1 LVAVEVDPAISAGI
15 SPVNPSR
22 QLLRARLKSN
32 GSKRYREISGRRA
45 MSTSLMTTRRFAPL
59 FWCQAF
65 SAFGDNFLKT
75 SLVFLILFHVGAED
89 SGALIQLA
97 GATLIVPFFF
107 LSGLGGEVADRFDKA
122 IVARRLKLFEIAV
135 AALAVAGFAFHSLV
149 VLFIVV
155 FCYGV
160 IAALFGPIKYGIL
173 PDHLTREELTKGN
186 ALVEGG
192 TFLAI
197 LLGTIVAGIAAKDGG
212 DPIHF
217 AWLMILS
224 SVACWIASL
233 FIPRTGEGAP
243 NLTINPNIAASTIDL
258 IKYIRG
264 EARLWWGAMVA
275 SWFWLVGAV
284 VLSLLPPLVTYQIGG
299 TEGVVTLFLT
309 IFSVAVAI
317 GSGLAA
323 WLAHGRIVLL
333 PTLVAGFLLG
343 IFAIDLGWT
352 ASSLVPP
359 ATSVDLAHYFSSP
372 RSIHIAIDLAGLA
385 IAGGLFIVPT
395 FAAVQAWAGPDRRA
409 RVVAAVNVL
418 NAAFMVVGAIILA
431 VLQKLGVGIPL
442 LFAMI
447 GVANLI
453 VAVIIARTLPTSWLN
468 DLLSIVFR
476 TLFRMEV
483 TGLENV
489 AKAGDNAIIAMNHV
503 SFLDAP
509 IAMAILPKKPVFAV
523 DTGIAQRWWIQ
534 PFLPFVRTMAL
545 DPLKPMAL
553 RTVINAVREGNMLVI
568 FPEGRI
574 TITGSLM
581 KIYDGAAMIADK
593 SDAMVVPVR
602 IEGPERTIFSRLTSA
617 QVRRRLFP
625 KIKVTILEPVKMNVD
640 PALKGRKRRLAAG
653 TAMYDI
659 MSDMMF
665 NTTNTDR
672 TILEAVIEAA
682 HINGGKWPV
691 MEDPTSGRLT
701 YKRLLQATRILG
713 DKLMP
718 LAGEGRAIGVLLPTS
733 NGAAVTV
740 LALMSG
746 GRVPAMIN
754 FSAGAANIL
763 GACRAAQVDTIL
775 TAHAFVEK
783 GRFEKLIAAIEGQV
797 RIVYLEDIRKTV
809 SFSDKLRG
817 ALRAKRPL
825 VARKPDDRAVIL
837 FTSGTEGVPKG
848 VVLSHRNLLS
858 NVAQAAARIDFGRDD
873 CLFMAL
879 PAFHSFGFM
888 GGIVLPLI
896 SGVPTFYYPSPLHY
910 RTIPELIYGICA
922 TYMFGTDTFLAGYA
936 RMANPYDFRSLRQ
949 IVAGAE
955 PVKETTRRVYLEKFG
970 KRILEGYGVTET
982 SPVLAFN
989 TPMFNKF
996 GTVGRLFSGIQ
1007 ARLEKVE
1014 GVDEGGRLVVKG
1026 PNVMLGYLRA
1036 DKPGVL
1042 EPPPEGW
1049 YDTGDIVNIDDEG
1062 YIAIK
1067 GRAKRFAKIGG
1078 EMISLAAVEMLAAEL
1093 WPNYNSAVVA
1103 VPDARKGERLILVTD
1118 KHSATRADFQVFAR
1132 SKHAAELMLPSEIIV
1147 MEKLPLLGSGKPDL
1161 QTIQKFVNEQVAA
1174 KATAAE

>member
-1 LVAVEVDPAISAGI
+1 
-15 SPVNPSR
+15 
-22 QLLRARLKSN
+22 
-32 GSKRYREISGRRA
+32 
-45 MSTSLMTTRRFAPL
+45 MSTSLMATRRFAPL

-65 SAFGDNFLKT
+65 SAFSDNFLKQ
-75 SLVFLILFHVGAED
+75 SLVFVILFQLGEAA

-97 GATLIVPFFF
+97 AAALTVPFFF
-107 LSGLGGEVADRFDKA
+107 LSGIGGELADRYDKA
-122 IVARRLKLFEIAV
+122 VVARRLKLFEIGVAV
-135 AALAVAGFAFHSLV
+135 LAVVGFMMHSRGFGTQSIV
-149 VLFIVV
+149 VLFLAV
-155 FCYGV
+155 FLYGV
-160 IAALFGPIKYGIL
+160 IASLFGPIKYGIL
-173 PDHLTREELTKGN
+173 PDHLAREELTRGN

-197 LLGTIVAGIAAKDGG
+197 LIGTIVAGFAAGDGG

-217 AWLMILS
+217 AWLMLVS
-224 SVACWIASL
+224 AAACWIASL

-243 NLTINPNIAASTIDL
+243 TLKINPNIAASTIGL
-258 IKYIRG
+258 IKYVYG
-264 EARLWWGAMVA
+264 EPRLWWGALVA

-284 VLSLLPPLVTYQIGG
+284 VLSMLPTLAEHQMGG
-299 TEGVVTLFLT
+299 TAGVVTLFLT
-309 IFSVAVAI
+309 IFSIAVAV

-333 PTLVAGFLLG
+333 PTLVGAVLLG
-343 IFAIDLGWT
+343 LFALDLAWT
-352 ASSLVPP
+352 ASSIVHP
-359 ATSVDLAHYFSSP
+359 ANPVDLAHYLSSP
-372 RSIHIAIDLAGLA
+372 HSIHIAIDLAGLA

-395 FAAVQAWAGPDRRA
+395 FAAIQAWAGPDHRA
-409 RVVAAVNVL
+409 RVIAGVNVL
-418 NAAFMVVGAIILA
+418 NAAFMVVGALVFGA
-431 VLQKLGVGIPL
+431 LQAFGFGVPF
-442 LFAMI
+442 LFALI
-447 GVANLI
+447 GIANLI

-476 TLFRMEV
+476 TLYRLEV
-483 TGLENV
+483 TGLENID
-489 AKAGDNAIIAMNHV
+489 KAGDNAIIAMNHV

-509 IAMAILPKKPVFAV
+509 VAMAILPKRPVFAV

-553 RTVINAVREGNMLVI
+553 RTIINAVREGNMLVI

-574 TITGSLM
+574 TLTGSLM

-602 IEGPERTIFSRLTSA
+602 IEGPEKTIFSRLTAA
-617 QVRRRLFP
+617 QVKRRWFP

-653 TAMYDI
+653 AAMYDI
-659 MSDMMF
+659 MSNLMF
-665 NTTNTDR
+665 RTTNTNR
-672 TILEAVIEAA
+672 TILEAVIQSA
-682 HINGGKWPV
+682 HDNGAKWPV
-691 MEDPTSGRLT
+691 MEDPTSGQLT

-713 DKLMP
+713 QKLMP
-718 LAGEGRAIGVLLPTS
+718 LAGEGRPIGIMLPTS
-733 NGAAVTV
+733 NGAAITA

-754 FSAGAANIL
+754 FSAGAANVL
-763 GACRAAQVDTIL
+763 GACRAAQVDTII
-775 TAHAFVEK
+775 TAHAFVER
-783 GRFEKLIAAIEGQV
+783 GRFEKLIAAIEGHV
-797 RIVYLEDIRKTV
+797 RIVYLEDVRKTV
-809 SFSDKLRG
+809 SFLDKLSG
-817 ALRAKRPL
+817 ALQAKKPL
-825 VARKPDDRAVIL
+825 VARKPDDWAVIL

-848 VVLSHRNLLS
+848 VVLSYRNLLA

-873 CLFMAL
+873 KLFMAL

-896 SGVPTFYYPSPLHY
+896 SGVPTYFYPSPLHY
-910 RTIPELIYGICA
+910 RTIPELVYGICA

-936 RMANPYDFRSLRQ
+936 RMANPYDFRSLRC

-955 PVKETTRRVYLEKFG
+955 PVKETTRRTYLEKFG
-970 KRILEGYGVTET
+970 MRILEGYGVTET

-996 GTVGRLFSGIQ
+996 GTVGRTFPGVQ
-1007 ARLEKVE
+1007 TRLEKVE
-1014 GVDEGGRLVVKG
+1014 GVDEGGRLFVKG

-1042 EPPPEGW
+1042 EPPPDGW
-1049 YDTGDIVNIDDEG
+1049 YDTGDIVAIDDQS

-1067 GRAKRFAKIGG
+1067 GRAKRFAKVGG
-1078 EMISLAAVEMLAAEL
+1078 EMVSLAAAEMLAAEL

-1118 KHSATRADFQVFAR
+1118 KKSATRADFQAFAR
-1132 SKHAAELMLPSEIIV
+1132 SKHAAELMLPSEIITLD
-1147 MEKLPLLGSGKPDL
+1147 KLPLLGSGKPDL

>member
-1 LVAVEVDPAISAGI
+1 
-15 SPVNPSR
+15 
-22 QLLRARLKSN
+22 
-32 GSKRYREISGRRA
+32 

-59 FWCQAF
+59 FWCQFF

-75 SLVFLILFHVGAED
+75 ALVFLILFQIGGAD
-89 SGALIQLA
+89 SGVLITLA
-97 GATLIVPFFF
+97 GATLIAPFFF
-107 LSGLGGEVADRFDKA
+107 LSGLGGELADRYDKA
-122 IVARRLKLFEIAV
+122 LVARRLKFAEIFV
-135 AALAVAGFAFHSLV
+135 AAVAVAGFAVHSI
-149 VLFIVV
+149 VLLFVAV
-155 FCYGV
+155 GLYGT
-160 IAALFGPIKYGIL
+160 IASLFGPIKYGIL
-173 PDHLTREELTKGN
+173 PDHLKRAELPSGN

-197 LLGTIVAGIAAKDGG
+197 LLGTIVAGLAAKDGG

-217 AWLMILS
+217 AWLMMVS
-224 SVACWIASL
+224 SVASWIASRY
-233 FIPRTGEGAP
+233 IPPTGEGAP
-243 NLTINPNIAASTIDL
+243 HLIVRRNIFASTGAL
-258 IKYIRG
+258 IKYVRA
-264 EARLWWGAMVA
+264 EPRLWWGALVT
-275 SWFWLVGAV
+275 SWFWLVGAL
-284 VLSLLPPLVTYQIGG
+284 VLSLLPPLVTFHIGG

-323 WLAHGRIVLL
+323 WLAHGRIILL
-333 PTLVAGFLLG
+333 PTLVAGVLLG
-343 IFAIDLGWT
+343 LFSLDLGWT
-352 ASSLVPP
+352 ASVLVHPVSPVGFADYFGSPHSL
-359 ATSVDLAHYFSSP
+359 
-372 RSIHIAIDLAGLA
+372 HIAIDLAGLA

-395 FAAVQAWAGPDRRA
+395 FSAVQAWATADQRA

-431 VLQKLGVGIPL
+431 VLQKLGLGAPL
-442 LFAMI
+442 LFALI
-447 GVANLI
+447 GIANL
-453 VAVIIARTLPTSWLN
+453 VAAVLIGRTMPTNWLN

-476 TLFRMEV
+476 TFYRLEV
-483 TGLENV
+483 EGLENI

-509 IAMAILPKKPVFAV
+509 IAVSLLPKRPVFAV
-523 DTGIAQRWWIQ
+523 DIGISKQWWIQ

-553 RTVINAVREGNMLVI
+553 RTIINAVREGNMLVI

-574 TITGSLM
+574 TLTGSLM

-602 IEGPERTIFSRLTSA
+602 IEGPEKTIFSRLKDT

-640 PALKGRKRRLAAG
+640 PALKGRKRRQAAG
-653 TAMYDI
+653 AALYDVMSNLMFRTAR
-659 MSDMMF
+659 
-665 NTTNTDR
+665 TDR
-672 TILEAVIEAA
+672 TVIEAVIEAA
-682 HINGGKWPV
+682 HDHGGKWPAV
-691 MEDPTSGRLT
+691 EDPTSGRLT

-713 DKLMP
+713 AKLMP
-718 LAGEGRAIGVLLPTS
+718 LAPEGRAIGVMLPTS

-754 FSAGAANIL
+754 FTSGAANVL

-783 GRFEKLIAAIEGQV
+783 ARLEKLIAAIEKQV
-797 RIVYLEDIRKTV
+797 RIVYLEDIRKEVT
-809 SFSDKLRG
+809 FSDKLSG
-817 ALRAKRPL
+817 ALRATKPL
-825 VARKPDDRAVIL
+825 VARRPDDWAVIL
-837 FTSGTEGVPKG
+837 FTSGTEGTPKG
-848 VVLSHRNLLS
+848 VVLSHRNILS
-858 NVAQAAARIDFGRDD
+858 NVAQAEARIDFGRDD
-873 CLFMAL
+873 RLFMAL

-896 SGVPTFYYPSPLHY
+896 SGVPTFLYPSPLHY
-910 RTIPELIYGICA
+910 RTVPELVYGICA

-936 RMANPYDFRSLRQ
+936 RMANAYDFRSLRY

-955 PVKETTRRVYLEKFG
+955 PIKEATRRIYLEKFG
-970 KRILEGYGVTET
+970 MRILEGYGVTET
-982 SPVLAFN
+982 SPVLALN

-996 GTVGRLFSGIQ
+996 GTVGRLLPGMA

-1014 GVDEGGRLVVKG
+1014 GVEDGGRLWVKG

-1036 DKPGVL
+1036 EHPGVL
-1042 EPPPEGW
+1042 EKPPEGW
-1049 YDTGDIVNIDDEG
+1049 YDTGDIVAIDEQG

-1067 GRAKRFAKIGG
+1067 GRAKRFAKVGG

-1093 WPNYNSAVVA
+1093 WPNAISAVA
-1103 VPDARKGERLILVTD
+1103 ALPDDRKGERLILVTD
-1118 KHSATRADFQVFAR
+1118 KHGATRADFQAYAR
-1132 SKHAAELMLPSEIIV
+1132 SKHASELMNPAEVIV
-1147 MEKLPLLGSGKPDL
+1147 LDKLPLLGSGKPDL
-1161 QTIQKFVNEQVAA
+1161 QALQKFVREQAAA
-1174 KATAAE
+1174 KAAAAE

>member
-1 LVAVEVDPAISAGI
+1 
-15 SPVNPSR
+15 
-22 QLLRARLKSN
+22 
-32 GSKRYREISGRRA
+32 

-65 SAFGDNFLKT
+65 SAFGDNFLKQA
-75 SLVFLILFHVGAED
+75 LVFVLLFQLGEAE

-97 GATLIVPFFF
+97 AAALTFPFFF
-107 LSGLGGEVADRFDKA
+107 LSGIGGELADRYDKA
-122 IVARRLKLFEIAV
+122 VVARRLKLFEIGVAV
-135 AALAVAGFAFHSLV
+135 LAVFGFSLHSRGFGSASIL
-149 VLFIVV
+149 VLFLAV
-155 FCYGV
+155 FLYGV

-173 PDHLTREELTKGN
+173 PDHLAREELTKGN

-197 LLGTIVAGIAAKDGG
+197 LIGTIVAGLAAGDGG
-212 DPIHF
+212 DPLHF
-217 AWLMILS
+217 AWLMLVS
-224 SVACWIASL
+224 AAACWIASL

-243 NLTINPNIAASTIDL
+243 NLKINPNIAASTIGL
-258 IKYIRG
+258 IKYIYA
-264 EARLWWGAMVA
+264 EPRLWWGAMVA

-284 VLSLLPPLVTYQIGG
+284 VLSMLPTLAEHQIGG
-299 TEGVVTLFLT
+299 TAGVVTLFLT
-309 IFSVAVAI
+309 IFSVAVAV

-333 PTLVAGFLLG
+333 PTLIGGVFIGL
-343 IFAIDLGWT
+343 FALDLGWT
-352 ASSLVPP
+352 ASAIVHP
-359 ATSVDLAHYFSSP
+359 ANAVDIRHYFSSP
-372 RSIHIAIDLAGLA
+372 HSIHIAIDLAGLA

-395 FAAVQAWAGPDRRA
+395 FAAVQAWAGPDHRA

-418 NAAFMVVGAIILA
+418 NAAFMVVGALLFGL
-431 VLQKLGVGIPL
+431 LQKLGFGIPL
-442 LFAMI
+442 LFAII
-447 GVANLI
+447 GVANLV
-453 VAVIIARTLPTSWLN
+453 VAVIIARTMPTSWLN

-476 TLFRMEV
+476 AFFRLEV
-483 TGLENV
+483 EGLENV

-509 IAMAILPKKPVFAV
+509 VAMAILPKRPVFAV

-553 RTVINAVREGNMLVI
+553 RTIINAVRDGNMLVI

-602 IEGPERTIFSRLTSA
+602 IEGPEQTIFSRLTSA
-617 QVRRRLFP
+617 QVRRRIFP

-640 PALKGRKRRLAAG
+640 PALKGRKRRQAAG
-653 TAMYDI
+653 AAMYDI
-659 MSDMMF
+659 MSNLMF
-665 NTTNTDR
+665 RTARTNR
-672 TILEAVIEAA
+672 TVIEAVIEAA
-682 HINGGKWPV
+682 KTHGGSWQAI
-691 MEDPTSGRLT
+691 EDPTSGRLT

-713 DKLMP
+713 AKLMP
-718 LAGEGRAIGVLLPTS
+718 LAPEGRAIGVMLPTS

-754 FSAGAANIL
+754 FSAGAANVL
-763 GACRAAQVDTIL
+763 GACRAAQIDTIV

-783 GRFEKLIAAIEGQV
+783 GRLEKLITGIEGHV
-797 RIVYLEDIRKTV
+797 RLVYLEDIRKTV
-809 SFSDKLRG
+809 TFPDKLFG

-825 VARKPDDRAVIL
+825 VARKPDDWAVVL

-848 VVLSHRNLLS
+848 VVLSHRNVLS
-858 NVAQAAARIDFGRDD
+858 NVAQAEARIDFGRDD
-873 CLFMAL
+873 RLFMAL

-896 SGVPTFYYPSPLHY
+896 SGVPTFFYPSPLHY
-910 RTIPELIYGICA
+910 RTVPELVYGICA
-922 TYMFGTDTFLAGYA
+922 TYMFGTDTFLTGYA
-936 RMANPYDFRSLRQ
+936 RMANPYDFRSLRY
-949 IVAGAE
+949 IIAGAE
-955 PVKETTRRVYLEKFG
+955 PIKETTRQTYLEKFG
-970 KRILEGYGVTET
+970 MRILEGYGVTET
-982 SPVLAFN
+982 SPVLALN

-996 GTVGRLFSGIQ
+996 GTVGRLLPGMQ
-1007 ARLEKVE
+1007 ARLDKVE
-1014 GVDEGGRLVVKG
+1014 GVDEGAGRLFVKG

-1042 EPPPEGW
+1042 EPPHDGW
-1049 YDTGDIVNIDDEG
+1049 YDTGDIVSIDEQG

-1067 GRAKRFAKIGG
+1067 GRAKRFAKVGG

-1103 VPDARKGERLILVTD
+1103 VPDVRKGERLILITD
-1118 KHSATRADFQVFAR
+1118 KHSATRADFQAYAR
-1132 SKHAAELMLPSEIIV
+1132 SKHAAELMMPSEIVIV
-1147 MEKLPLLGSGKPDL
+1147 DKLPLLGSGKPDL
-1161 QTIQKFVNEQVAA
+1161 QTIQKLVNEQIAA

>member
-1 LVAVEVDPAISAGI
+1 
-15 SPVNPSR
+15 
-22 QLLRARLKSN
+22 
-32 GSKRYREISGRRA
+32 
-45 MSTSLMTTRRFAPL
+45 MTTRRFAPL
-59 FWCQAF
+59 FWCQFF

-75 SLVFLILFHVGAED
+75 ALVFLILFQVAGEN
-89 SGALIQLA
+89 SGALITLA

-107 LSGLGGEVADRFDKA
+107 LSGLGGELADRYDKA
-122 IVARRLKLFEIAV
+122 FVAQRLKLFEIAV
-135 AALAVAGFAFHSLV
+135 ATLAVAGFAFHSITL
-149 VLFIVV
+149 LFIAV
-155 FCYGV
+155 FLYGT
-160 IAALFGPIKYGIL
+160 IASLFGPIKYGIL
-173 PDHLTREELTKGN
+173 PDHLARAELPSGN

-197 LLGTIVAGIAAKDGG
+197 LLGTIVAGLAARDGG
-212 DPIHF
+212 NPIHF
-217 AWLMILS
+217 AWLMIVS
-224 SVACWIASL
+224 SIACWIASR
-233 FIPRTGEGAP
+233 FIPPTGEGAP
-243 NLTINPNIAASTIDL
+243 QLAINRNIFVSTGAL
-258 IKYIRG
+258 IKYVRA
-264 EARLWWGAMVA
+264 EPRLWWGAMVT
-275 SWFWLVGAV
+275 SWFWLVGAL
-284 VLSLLPPLVTYQIGG
+284 VLSLLPPLVTFTIGG
-299 TEGVVTLFLT
+299 SEGVVTVFLT

-323 WLAHGRIVLL
+323 WLAHGRIILL
-333 PTLVAGFLLG
+333 PTLFGAVLLG
-343 IFAIDLGWT
+343 VFGLDLGWT
-352 ASSLVPP
+352 ASTIVQSASPLGI
-359 ATSVDLAHYFSSP
+359 AAYFASP
-372 RSIHIAIDLAGLA
+372 HSIHIGIDLAGLA

-395 FAAVQAWAGPDRRA
+395 FSAVQAWAGADHRA

-431 VLQKLGVGIPL
+431 VLQKLGLSVSI
-442 LFAMI
+442 LFALI

-453 VAVIIARTLPTSWLN
+453 VAVFIARTMPASWLN
-468 DLLSIVFR
+468 DLLSIIFR
-476 TLFRMEV
+476 AFFRLEV

-509 IAMAILPKKPVFAV
+509 IAMSLLPKRPVFAV
-523 DTGIAQRWWIQ
+523 DVAISQQWWIQ

-553 RTVINAVREGNMLVI
+553 RTIINAVRDGNMLVI

-574 TITGSLM
+574 TLTGSLM

-602 IEGPERTIFSRLTSA
+602 IEGPEKTIFSRLKST

-625 KIKVTILEPVKMNVD
+625 KIKVTILEPVKMNVN
-640 PALKGRKRRLAAG
+640 PELKGRKRRQAAG
-653 TAMYDI
+653 AALYDVMSNLMFRTAPI
-659 MSDMMF
+659 
-665 NTTNTDR
+665 DR
-672 TILEAVIEAA
+672 TVIEAVIEAA
-682 HINGGKWPV
+682 KIHGGKWPAI
-691 MEDPTSGRLT
+691 EDPTSGRLT

-713 DKLMP
+713 AKLMP
-718 LAGEGRAIGVLLPTS
+718 LALEGRAIGVMLPTS

-754 FSAGAANIL
+754 FTSGAANIL

-783 GRFEKLIAAIEGQV
+783 ARLEKLIGAIEKQV
-797 RIVYLEDIRKTV
+797 HIVYLEDIRKTV

-817 ALRAKRPL
+817 ALRAKKPL
-825 VARKPDDRAVIL
+825 VARKPDDWAVVL
-837 FTSGTEGVPKG
+837 FTSGTEGTPKG
-848 VVLSHRNLLS
+848 VVLSHRSVLA
-858 NVAQAAARIDFGRDD
+858 NVAQAEARIDFGREDR
-873 CLFMAL
+873 LFMAL

-896 SGVPTFYYPSPLHY
+896 SGVPTYLYPSPLHY
-910 RTIPELIYGICA
+910 RTVPELVYGICA

-936 RMANPYDFRSLRQ
+936 RMANAYDFRSLRY

-955 PVKETTRRVYLEKFG
+955 PIKETTRRIYLEKFG
-970 KRILEGYGVTET
+970 MRILEGYGVTET
-982 SPVLAFN
+982 SPVLALN

-996 GTVGRLFSGIQ
+996 GTVGRLLPGMQ

-1014 GVDEGGRLVVKG
+1014 GVDEGGRLWVKG
-1026 PNVMLGYLRA
+1026 PNVMVGYLRA

-1049 YDTGDIVNIDDEG
+1049 YDTGDIVTIDEQG

-1067 GRAKRFAKIGG
+1067 GRAKRFAKVGG

-1093 WPNYNSAVVA
+1093 WPNYISAVAA

-1118 KHSATRADFQVFAR
+1118 KHGATRVDFQAFAR
-1132 SKHAAELMLPSEIIV
+1132 AKHASELMFPSEVIV
-1147 MEKLPLLGSGKPDL
+1147 LDKLPLLGSGKPDL
-1161 QTIQKFVNEQVAA
+1161 LALQKLVQEQASA

>member
-1 LVAVEVDPAISAGI
+1 
-15 SPVNPSR
+15 
-22 QLLRARLKSN
+22 
-32 GSKRYREISGRRA
+32 

-65 SAFGDNFLKT
+65 SAFGDNFLKQA
-75 SLVFLILFHVGAED
+75 LVFVLLFQLGEAE

-97 GATLIVPFFF
+97 AAALTFPFFF
-107 LSGLGGEVADRFDKA
+107 LSGIGGELADRYDKA
-122 IVARRLKLFEIAV
+122 VVARRLKLFEIGVAV
-135 AALAVAGFAFHSLV
+135 LAVFGFSLHSRGFGSASIL
-149 VLFIVV
+149 VLFLAV
-155 FCYGV
+155 FLYGV

-173 PDHLTREELTKGN
+173 PDHLAREELTKGN

-197 LLGTIVAGIAAKDGG
+197 LIGTIVAGLAAGDGG
-212 DPIHF
+212 DPLHF
-217 AWLMILS
+217 AWLMLVS
-224 SVACWIASL
+224 AAACWIASL
-233 FIPRTGEGAP
+233 FIPHTGEGAP
-243 NLTINPNIAASTIDL
+243 NLKINPNIAASTINL
-258 IKYIRG
+258 IKYIYA
-264 EARLWWGAMVA
+264 EPRLWWGAMVA

-284 VLSLLPPLVTYQIGG
+284 VLSMLPTLAEHQIGG
-299 TEGVVTLFLT
+299 TAGVVTLFLT
-309 IFSVAVAI
+309 IFSVAVAV

-333 PTLVAGFLLG
+333 PTLIGGVLIGL
-343 IFAIDLGWT
+343 FALDLGWT
-352 ASSLVPP
+352 ASVIVHP
-359 ATSVDLAHYFSSP
+359 ANPVDIRHYFSSP
-372 RSIHIAIDLAGLA
+372 HSIHIAIDLAGLA

-395 FAAVQAWAGPDRRA
+395 FAAVQAWAGPDHRA

-418 NAAFMVVGAIILA
+418 NAAFMVVGALLFGL
-431 VLQKLGVGIPL
+431 LQKLGFGIPL
-442 LFAMI
+442 LFAII
-447 GVANLI
+447 GVANLV
-453 VAVIIARTLPTSWLN
+453 VAVIIARTMPTSWLN

-476 TLFRMEV
+476 AFFRLEV
-483 TGLENV
+483 EGLENV

-509 IAMAILPKKPVFAV
+509 VAMAILPKRPVFAV

-553 RTVINAVREGNMLVI
+553 RTIINAVRDGNMLVI

-602 IEGPERTIFSRLTSA
+602 IEGPEQTIFSRLTSA
-617 QVRRRLFP
+617 QVRRRIFP

-640 PALKGRKRRLAAG
+640 PALKGRKRRQAAG
-653 TAMYDI
+653 AAMYDI
-659 MSDMMF
+659 MSNLMF
-665 NTTNTDR
+665 RTARTNR
-672 TILEAVIEAA
+672 TVIEAVIEAA
-682 HINGGKWPV
+682 KTHGGSWQAI
-691 MEDPTSGRLT
+691 EDPTSGRLT

-713 DKLMP
+713 AKLMP
-718 LAGEGRAIGVLLPTS
+718 LAPEGRAIGVMLPTS

-754 FSAGAANIL
+754 FSAGAANVL
-763 GACRAAQVDTIL
+763 GACRAAQIDTIV

-783 GRFEKLIAAIEGQV
+783 GRLEKLITGIEGHV
-797 RIVYLEDIRKTV
+797 RLVYLEDIRKTV
-809 SFSDKLRG
+809 TFPDKLFG

-825 VARKPDDRAVIL
+825 VARKPDDWAVVL

-848 VVLSHRNLLS
+848 VVLSHRNVLS
-858 NVAQAAARIDFGRDD
+858 NVAQAEARIDFGRDD
-873 CLFMAL
+873 RLFMAL

-896 SGVPTFYYPSPLHY
+896 SGVPTFFYPSPLHY
-910 RTIPELIYGICA
+910 RTVPELVYGICA

-936 RMANPYDFRSLRQ
+936 RMANPYDFRSLRY
-949 IVAGAE
+949 IIAGAE
-955 PVKETTRRVYLEKFG
+955 PIKETTRQTYLEKFG
-970 KRILEGYGVTET
+970 MRILEGYGVTET
-982 SPVLAFN
+982 SPVLALN

-996 GTVGRLFSGIQ
+996 GTVGRLLPGMQ
-1007 ARLEKVE
+1007 ARLDKVE
-1014 GVDEGGRLVVKG
+1014 GVDEGAGRLFVKG

-1042 EPPPEGW
+1042 EPPHEGW
-1049 YDTGDIVNIDDEG
+1049 YDTGDIVSIDEQG

-1067 GRAKRFAKIGG
+1067 GRAKRFAKVGG

-1103 VPDARKGERLILVTD
+1103 VPDVRKGERLILITD
-1118 KHSATRADFQVFAR
+1118 KHSATRADFQAYAR
-1132 SKHAAELMLPSEIIV
+1132 SKHAAELMMPSEIIIV
-1147 MEKLPLLGSGKPDL
+1147 DKLPLLGSGKPDL
-1161 QTIQKFVNEQVAA
+1161 QTIQKLVNEQIAA

>member
-1 LVAVEVDPAISAGI
+1 
-15 SPVNPSR
+15 
-22 QLLRARLKSN
+22 
-32 GSKRYREISGRRA
+32 

-59 FWCQAF
+59 FWCQFF

-75 SLVFLILFHVGAED
+75 ALVFLILFQVAGEN
-89 SGALIQLA
+89 SGALITLA

-107 LSGLGGEVADRFDKA
+107 LSGLGGELADRYDKA
-122 IVARRLKLFEIAV
+122 FVAQRLKLFEIAV
-135 AALAVAGFAFHSLV
+135 ATLAVAGFAFHSITL
-149 VLFIVV
+149 LFIAV
-155 FCYGV
+155 FLYGT
-160 IAALFGPIKYGIL
+160 IASLFGPIKYGIL
-173 PDHLTREELTKGN
+173 PDHLARAELPSGN

-197 LLGTIVAGIAAKDGG
+197 LLGTIVAGLAARDGG
-212 DPIHF
+212 NPIHF
-217 AWLMILS
+217 AWLMIVS
-224 SVACWIASL
+224 SIACWIASR
-233 FIPRTGEGAP
+233 FIPPTGEGAP
-243 NLTINPNIAASTIDL
+243 QLAINRNIFVSTGAL
-258 IKYIRG
+258 IKYVRA
-264 EARLWWGAMVA
+264 EPRLWWGAMVT
-275 SWFWLVGAV
+275 SWFWLVGAL
-284 VLSLLPPLVTYQIGG
+284 VLSLLPPLVTFTIGG
-299 TEGVVTLFLT
+299 SEGVVTVFLT

-323 WLAHGRIVLL
+323 WLAHGRIILL
-333 PTLVAGFLLG
+333 PTLFGAVLLG
-343 IFAIDLGWT
+343 VFGLDLGWT
-352 ASSLVPP
+352 ASTIVQSASPLGI
-359 ATSVDLAHYFSSP
+359 AAYFASP
-372 RSIHIAIDLAGLA
+372 HSIHIGIDLAGLA

-395 FAAVQAWAGPDRRA
+395 FSAVQAWAGADHRA

-431 VLQKLGVGIPL
+431 VLQKLGLSVSI
-442 LFAMI
+442 LFALI

-453 VAVIIARTLPTSWLN
+453 VAVFIARTMPASWLN
-468 DLLSIVFR
+468 DLLSIIFR
-476 TLFRMEV
+476 AFFRLEV

-509 IAMAILPKKPVFAV
+509 IAMSLLPKRPVFAV
-523 DTGIAQRWWIQ
+523 DVAISQQWWIQ

-553 RTVINAVREGNMLVI
+553 RTIINAVRDGNMLVI

-574 TITGSLM
+574 TLTGSLM

-602 IEGPERTIFSRLTSA
+602 IEGPEKTIFSRLKST

-625 KIKVTILEPVKMNVD
+625 KIKVTILEPVKMNVN
-640 PALKGRKRRLAAG
+640 PELKGRKRRQAAG
-653 TAMYDI
+653 AALYDVMSNLMFRTAPI
-659 MSDMMF
+659 
-665 NTTNTDR
+665 DR
-672 TILEAVIEAA
+672 TVIEAVIEAA
-682 HINGGKWPV
+682 KIHGGKWPAI
-691 MEDPTSGRLT
+691 EDPTSGRLT

-713 DKLMP
+713 AKLMP
-718 LAGEGRAIGVLLPTS
+718 LALEGRAIGVMLPTS

-754 FSAGAANIL
+754 FTSGAANIL

-783 GRFEKLIAAIEGQV
+783 ARLEKLIGAIEKQV
-797 RIVYLEDIRKTV
+797 HIVYLEDIRKTV

-817 ALRAKRPL
+817 ALRAKKPL
-825 VARKPDDRAVIL
+825 VARKPDDWAVVL
-837 FTSGTEGVPKG
+837 FTSGTEGTPKG
-848 VVLSHRNLLS
+848 VVLSHRNVRA
-858 NVAQAAARIDFGRDD
+858 NVAQAEARIDFGREDR
-873 CLFMAL
+873 LFMAL

-896 SGVPTFYYPSPLHY
+896 SGVPTYLYPSPLHY
-910 RTIPELIYGICA
+910 RTVPELVYGICA

-936 RMANPYDFRSLRQ
+936 RMANAYDFRSLRY

-955 PVKETTRRVYLEKFG
+955 PIKETTRRIYLEKFG
-970 KRILEGYGVTET
+970 MRILEGYGVTET
-982 SPVLAFN
+982 SPVLALN

-996 GTVGRLFSGIQ
+996 GTVGRLLPGKQ

-1014 GVDEGGRLVVKG
+1014 GVDEGGRLWVKG
-1026 PNVMLGYLRA
+1026 PNVMVGYLRA

-1049 YDTGDIVNIDDEG
+1049 YDTGDIVTIDEQG

-1067 GRAKRFAKIGG
+1067 GRAKRFAKVGG

-1093 WPNYNSAVVA
+1093 WPNYISAVAA

-1118 KHSATRADFQVFAR
+1118 KHGATRVDFQAFAR
-1132 SKHAAELMLPSEIIV
+1132 AKHASELMFPSEVIV
-1147 MEKLPLLGSGKPDL
+1147 LDKLPLLGSGKPDL
-1161 QTIQKFVNEQVAA
+1161 LALQKLVQEQASA

>member
-1 LVAVEVDPAISAGI
+1 
-15 SPVNPSR
+15 
-22 QLLRARLKSN
+22 
-32 GSKRYREISGRRA
+32 

-65 SAFGDNFLKT
+65 SAFGDNFLKQA
-75 SLVFLILFHVGAED
+75 LVLLILFQLSAAD

-97 GATLIVPFFF
+97 GAALTVPFFF
-107 LSGLGGEVADRFDKA
+107 LSGIGGEIADRYDKA
-122 IVARRLKLFEIAV
+122 IVARRLKLFEIGVAV
-135 AALAVAGFAFHSLV
+135 LAVAGFVFHSLS
-149 VLFIVV
+149 VLFLSV
-155 FCYGV
+155 FLYGV

-173 PDHLTREELTKGN
+173 PDHLARDELTKGN

-197 LLGTIVAGIAAKDGG
+197 LLGTIVAGLAAGGGG

-217 AWLMILS
+217 AWLMLVS
-224 SVACWIASL
+224 AAACWIASL

-243 NLTINPNIAASTIDL
+243 NLAINPNIAASTIGLVRYVYADS
-258 IKYIRG
+258 
-264 EARLWWGAMVA
+264 RLWWGALVV
-275 SWFWLVGAV
+275 SWFWLVGIV
-284 VLSLLPPLVTYQIGG
+284 VLSLLPSLAKHLIGG
-299 TEGVVTLFLT
+299 TDGVVTLFLT
-309 IFSVAVAI
+309 IFSISVAV
-317 GSGLAA
+317 GSALAA
-323 WLAHGRIVLL
+323 WLSHGRIVLL
-333 PTLVAGFLLG
+333 PTLIAGVLLG
-343 IFAIDLGWT
+343 IFALDLGWT
-352 ASSLVPP
+352 ASALVAP
-359 ATSVDLAHYFSSP
+359 AGPVDLAHYFSAPHSV
-372 RSIHIAIDLAGLA
+372 HIAIDLAGLA

-395 FAAVQAWAGPDRRA
+395 FAAVQAWAGPDHRA

-418 NAAFMVVGAIILA
+418 NAAFMVVGALVFGA
-431 VLQKLGVGIPL
+431 LEELGFGIPI
-442 LFAMI
+442 LFALI
-447 GVANLI
+447 GIANLI

-476 TLFRMEV
+476 TLFRLEV
-483 TGLENV
+483 EGLENV

-509 IAMAILPKKPVFAV
+509 VATAFLPKRPVFAV
-523 DTGIAQRWWIQ
+523 DIGISQRWWIQ

-553 RTVINAVREGNMLVI
+553 RTIINAVREGNMLVI

-574 TITGSLM
+574 TLTGSLM

-602 IEGPERTIFSRLTSA
+602 IEGPERTIFSRLTGA
-617 QVRRRLFP
+617 QVRRRWFP

-640 PALKGRKRRLAAG
+640 PALKGRKRRQAAG
-653 TAMYDI
+653 AAMYDI
-659 MSDMMF
+659 MSNLMF
-665 NTTNTDR
+665 RTANTDR
-672 TILEAVIEAA
+672 TAIEAVIEAA
-682 HINGGKWPV
+682 HIHGGEWQ
-691 MEDPTSGRLT
+691 MIEDPTSGRLT
-701 YKRLLQATRILG
+701 YKRLLQAARILG
-713 DKLMP
+713 AKLMP
-718 LAGEGRAIGVLLPTS
+718 LAAEGRAVGVLLPTS

-754 FSAGAANIL
+754 FSAGAANVL
-763 GACRAAQVDTIL
+763 GACRAAAIDTIV

-783 GRFEKLIAAIEGQV
+783 GRFEKLIAAIEGKL

-817 ALRAKRPL
+817 ALRAGKPL
-825 VARKPDDRAVIL
+825 VARKPDDWAVVL

-848 VVLSHRNLLS
+848 VVLSHRNILS
-858 NVAQAAARIDFGRDD
+858 NVAQAEARIDFGRDD
-873 CLFMAL
+873 RLFMAL

-896 SGVPTFYYPSPLHY
+896 SGVPTFFYPSPLHY
-910 RTIPELIYGICA
+910 RTVPELVYGICA

-936 RMANPYDFRSLRQ
+936 RMANAYDFRSLRY
-949 IVAGAE
+949 IIAGAE
-955 PVKETTRRVYLEKFG
+955 PTKETTRWIYLEKFG
-970 KRILEGYGVTET
+970 MRILEGYGVTET
-982 SPVLAFN
+982 SPVLALN

-996 GTVGRLFSGIQ
+996 GTVGRLLPGMQ

-1014 GVDEGGRLVVKG
+1014 GVAEGAGRLFVKG

-1036 DKPGVL
+1036 DEPGVI

-1049 YDTGDIVNIDDEG
+1049 YDTGDVVSIDEHG
-1062 YIAIK
+1062 YISIK

-1078 EMISLAAVEMLAAEL
+1078 EMVSLAAVEMLASEL

-1118 KHSATRADFQVFAR
+1118 KRSATRAEFQAYAR
-1132 SKHAAELMLPSEIIV
+1132 SKHAAELMFPSEIII
-1147 MEKLPLLGSGKPDL
+1147 MDKLPLLGSGKPDL